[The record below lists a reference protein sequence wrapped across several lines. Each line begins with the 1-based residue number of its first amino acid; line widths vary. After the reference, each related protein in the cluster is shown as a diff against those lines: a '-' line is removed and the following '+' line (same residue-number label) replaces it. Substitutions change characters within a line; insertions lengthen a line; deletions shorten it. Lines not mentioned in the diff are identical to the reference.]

1 MAISFFGGLTEQE
14 QNQLLLAPSM
24 VTVLVAGADQNID
37 KKEKDWATKLVQ
49 FRTFTSHTKLHDYYE
64 AVDARFSQDLES
76 LTANWNAETTE
87 THLTT
92 ELGKVGEIL
101 PKIDASI
108 ASELR
113 DSLRSLAGH
122 VAKASGGFLGM
133 GGVDGD
139 EARIMKL
146 EMLG

>member
-1 MAISFFGGLTEQE
+1 MAISFFSGLTEQE

-49 FRTFTSHTKLHDYYE
+49 FRTFTSDTTLHDYYE
-64 AVDARFSQDLES
+64 AVDARFAQDLET
-76 LTANWNAETTE
+76 LTANWDATSTEGQLAE
-87 THLTT
+87 

-101 PKIDASI
+101 PKLGSEVAN
-108 ASELR
+108 ELR
-113 DSLRSLAGH
+113 ESLRSLAQH

-133 GGVDGD
+133 GGIDSRESSV
-139 EARIMKL
+139 MKL